1 MLINNTRFLNE
12 TWFYTLPF
20 RGQIILA
27 LKILYPIHRGPK
39 EHFVMTEI
47 YDCIIKTYQKK
58 RWSKFSRLS
67 KNWCL
72 ARALPR
78 FTMNFFLYLYILF
91 IFTKIKNF
99 FKTNNYYYGFS
110 ISKRRKNCFKRWVKR
125 FIQPK
130 KKEEINTILVFNLLI
145 NLTVTRSNREVINGD
160 VTMVTTSGMTFNLKL

>member
-58 RWSKFSRLS
+58 RWSNFSRLS
-67 KNWCL
+67 KIWCL
-72 ARALPR
+72 ARVCLVLPWI
-78 FTMNFFLYLYILF
+78 FFYLYILF

-130 KKEEINTILVFNLLI
+130 KRRNKYNTSIQLVNK
-145 NLTVTRSNREVINGD
+145 SNSDQE
-160 VTMVTTSGMTFNLKL
+160 

>member
-1 MLINNTRFLNE
+1 MFINNTRFLNE

-27 LKILYPIHRGPK
+27 LKILYPINRSPK

-78 FTMNFFLYLYILF
+78 FTMKFFFLFVYSVHFHQNQTTLLKPIIIIMVFQSL
-91 IFTKIKNF
+91 KDE
-99 FKTNNYYYGFS
+99 KT
-110 ISKRRKNCFKRWVKR
+110 V
-125 FIQPK
+125 
-130 KKEEINTILVFNLLI
+130 
-145 NLTVTRSNREVINGD
+145 
-160 VTMVTTSGMTFNLKL
+160 LKDE

>member
-78 FTMNFFLYLYILF
+78 FTMNFF
-91 IFTKIKNF
+91 
-99 FKTNNYYYGFS
+99 YGFS

-130 KKEEINTILVFNLLI
+130 KEEINTILIFNLLI

>member
-78 FTMNFFLYLYILF
+78 FTMNFFLFVYSVHFHQNQKLYH
-91 IFTKIKNF
+91 
-99 FKTNNYYYGFS
+99 YGLS

-130 KKEEINTILVFNLLI
+130 KRRNKYNTSIQLVNK
-145 NLTVTRSNREVINGD
+145 SNSDQE
-160 VTMVTTSGMTFNLKL
+160 

>member
-47 YDCIIKTYQKK
+47 YDCKK
-58 RWSKFSRLS
+58 KHTKRKGGLNFHVYLRIDASRVL
-67 KNWCL
+67 CL
-72 ARALPR
+72 VLPWI
-78 FTMNFFLYLYILF
+78 FFYLYILF

>member
-27 LKILYPIHRGPK
+27 LKILYPINRGPK
-39 EHFVMTEI
+39 EHFVMIEI

-78 FTMNFFLYLYILF
+78 FTMNFFF
-91 IFTKIKNF
+91 ICIFCSFSPKSNNT

>member
-27 LKILYPIHRGPK
+27 LKILYPINRSPK

-78 FTMNFFLYLYILF
+78 FTMNFFFYLYILF

-99 FKTNNYYYGFS
+99 LKTNNYGFS

-130 KKEEINTILVFNLLI
+130 KKRRNKYNTSIQLVNK
-145 NLTVTRSNREVINGD
+145 SNSDQE
-160 VTMVTTSGMTFNLKL
+160 

>member
-27 LKILYPIHRGPK
+27 LKILYPINRSPK
-39 EHFVMTEI
+39 EHFVMIEI

-72 ARALPR
+72 TRALPR
-78 FTMNFFLYLYILF
+78 FTMKFFF
-91 IFTKIKNF
+91 ICIFCSFSPKSNNT

-110 ISKRRKNCFKRWVKR
+110 ISKRRKNCFKRWVKC

-130 KKEEINTILVFNLLI
+130 KKKRRNKYNTSIQLVSK
-145 NLTVTRSNREVINGD
+145 SNSDQE
-160 VTMVTTSGMTFNLKL
+160 